1 MEEAIDVP
9 AYMAILAGDGGT
21 RTRGE
26 RTDASKREEIGV
38 VVDAELGIPIPR
50 RRDDMGF
57 AHALP
62 PLEFRG
68 QPFDAGVSFV
78 LHVWQQER
86 NIEPNFFGHI
96 VSPFNGLTA
105 CGASLNAP
113 TLGDRKS
120 VVSAKSVSV
129 RVDHGGRR

>member
-26 RTDASKREEIGV
+26 LPDASKREEIGV

-50 RRDDMGF
+50 RRDDMCF

-68 QPFDAGVSFV
+68 QPFDAGLSFA
-78 LHVWQQER
+78 LPVWHPR
-86 NIEPNFFGHI
+86 DRPR
-96 VSPFNGLTA
+96 
-105 CGASLNAP
+105 ASWGKGVPVRL
-113 TLGDRKS
+113 TLGWGR
-120 VVSAKSVSV
+120 
-129 RVDHGGRR
+129 DH